1 VFASW
6 QNCQGWKT
14 ADGQILHH
22 DMDFCQ
28 FILNK
33 ANVVV
38 IPGSSFTMPGYIR
51 ISYASS
57 TEDLEK
63 AMTRIADAMASLQPA

>member
-1 VFASW
+1 
-6 QNCQGWKT
+6 
-14 ADGQILHH
+14 
-22 DMDFCQ
+22 MDFCQ
-28 FILNK
+28 FILST

-63 AMTRIADAMASLQPA
+63 AMTRIADAVASLQPA